1 MEQVVAPTE
10 DFISNLGRQELIDL
24 LDLEIPTGE

>member
-10 DFISNLGRQELIDL
+10 DVISSFGRQELIDL
-24 LDLEIPTGE
+24 LDLEIPTDK